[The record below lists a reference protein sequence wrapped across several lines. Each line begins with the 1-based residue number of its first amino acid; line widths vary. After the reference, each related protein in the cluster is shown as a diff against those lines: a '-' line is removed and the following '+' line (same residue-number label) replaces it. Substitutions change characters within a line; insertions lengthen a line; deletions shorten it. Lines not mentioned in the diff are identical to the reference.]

1 MDNELFIIKLPFQSY
16 SCPTCLRSGRGSY
29 VALSLS
35 DIIFHHKD
43 KHSALQLNF
52 QCAKCD
58 KLYQRKHSALCH
70 LVKCTALKTVL
81 PYKCH
86 LCEDSFGLSQ
96 HKRHLHPL
104 ARNAERLA
112 SVPMP
117 RTPPSS
123 AGRVFSREDIEAML
137 QLEVILRG
145 DARIAMKMA
154 AQLKSKTAKQI
165 RDKRREPIYIAKRNA
180 LLKKT
185 APTDPGPSMASP
197 SGEQGGITTVET
209 PKDVYEQANALE
221 LEPAS
226 DMQGECTQPR
236 DVQTSA
242 ALPEN
247 NRNTT
252 QDGNSKWESEITQP
266 GDWNPPAGHPTTII
280 PIMGSQDDIAR
291 GGGSELELGTD
302 QSEIT
307 QPGDWNP
314 PAGHPTTIIPIMGS
328 QDDIARGGSSEL
340 ELGTDQLCDCIPSAD
355 HINEYEDTDNIW
367 RESLRESLLELGGD
381 RFSKD
386 AAELVGNIKKSVV
399 AGNLSQEVINE
410 TYSAV
415 LDFLRPK
422 HTSSSTTSQSCPKHS
437 KTKGKK
443 RKRALKRFK
452 YAITQ
457 NLFKKNPALLAKQVR
472 MGTDLSAQ
480 NGAQLPREEVEHLYN
495 ILWSTTPSLRLPDY
509 VETPDPISLDLFLG
523 ELKQE
528 EVYKR
533 LGKMKRSTA
542 AGPDG
547 IKPDALGNKVSRRV
561 LCALYNL
568 ILLSGH
574 LPYQQMFLAFNY
586 TTKMAD
592 EIFVLK
598 N

>member
-1 MDNELFIIKLPFQSY
+1 
-16 SCPTCLRSGRGSY
+16 
-29 VALSLS
+29 
-35 DIIFHHKD
+35 
-43 KHSALQLNF
+43 
-52 QCAKCD
+52 
-58 KLYQRKHSALCH
+58 
-70 LVKCTALKTVL
+70 
-81 PYKCH
+81 
-86 LCEDSFGLSQ
+86 
-96 HKRHLHPL
+96 
-104 ARNAERLA
+104 
-112 SVPMP
+112 MP

-123 AGRVFSREDIEAML
+123 AGRVFSRDDIEAML

-574 LPYQQMFLAFNY
+574 LPSAWRQNRTTLIPKEGKDATKAVNYRPITISSVLSRLFWGIINQRLGTVVRQSPRQKGFVAEAGCFANIQILTELVRRMKRDKGGVGIQLDVSKAFD
-586 TTKMAD
+586 TIPHEAIGPALTRKGLPSR
-592 EIFVLK
+592 FVDLV
-598 N
+598 